1 LSGLGCGLSGSV
13 GRFGLRRVI
22 LQLRL
27 LSMDPTMPL
36 NLPRYMFRRANGSF
50 RYKRNVPK
58 DLRTVIPKAT
68 VYWQLANT

>member
-1 LSGLGCGLSGSV
+1 
-13 GRFGLRRVI
+13 
-22 LQLRL
+22 
-27 LSMDPTMPL
+27 MDPTMPL